1 METIIITDAQHAKRI
16 RAAQVEFHAAIDAA
30 YEAGLGVRFGLF
42 SWCGQPEKCHTS
54 NLKIARRFPWDDDRK
69 DIEL

>member
-1 METIIITDAQHAKRI
+1 METIAITDAQHAERI

-30 YEAGLGVRFGLF
+30 YKVGIGVRFGTLT
-42 SWCGQPEKCHTS
+42 WCGQPEKCHTS